1 MKTFL
6 TKIAA
11 MTMLATAPLAAEP
24 QKLSYQDSFNYVDIG
39 TLLPFPYP
47 GVTVGHREKK
57 DFRAFDISMGVYSIL
72 LASDISVSAKYLK
85 YFPNNQGYVG
95 AGACSYVGYYG
106 AYFATV
112 FAPCVTFGKEYE
124 STFIQADLSVVRVS
138 NWGIDMLP
146 GLTFRYGFKL

>member
-1 MKTFL
+1 M
-6 TKIAA
+6 I
-11 MTMLATAPLAAEP
+11 ATAPLTAET
-24 QKLSYQDSFNYVDIG
+24 QKPSYQDSFNYVDIG

-57 DFRAFDISMGVYSIL
+57 DFHAVDISMGVYSIL

-85 YFPNNQGYVG
+85 YFPNKQGYVG

-106 AYFATV
+106 PHFATV
-112 FAPCVTFGKEYE
+112 FAPCATFGKEYE
-124 STFIQADLSVVRVS
+124 NTFIQADLSIVRVS